1 MSSVPPR
8 LFFILSKM
16 KYKNMSNMNTTK
28 RERPR
33 IGAAQLALLI
43 ALLASIGCR
52 PSEDIGPVANAASA
66 AKIRESLSSGSGEAS
81 SSKAAAATGTGWA
94 TLKGRFVFDGTPP
107 TMAPYNANKDQAT
120 CTINGK
126 APLQE
131 TLLVD
136 SETKGI
142 ANVAIYI
149 RKVSRVHES
158 AQPTDDKVLFDQK
171 ACVFLTHVIP
181 MTIGQT
187 LELKNSDPV
196 GHNTNISGKNSFNQT
211 IPANESV
218 DYTPQKEEA
227 MPVSAVCSIH
237 PWMNS
242 YLVIRKNGYYAVT
255 GPDGSFEIPN
265 IPAGEELEFQVWHES
280 GQGPSNALVLNT
292 PEGKELKWSSKGRF
306 KIQLAEDEVKEIQL
320 TIPAAALG
328 GS

>member
-1 MSSVPPR
+1 MANTS
-8 LFFILSKM
+8 
-16 KYKNMSNMNTTK
+16 TTK
-28 RERPR
+28 RKRLQS
-33 IGAAQLALLI
+33 GAAQLAILI
-43 ALLASIGCR
+43 ALTGTTGCR
-52 PSEDIGPVANAASA
+52 PSEDIGPVADATSA
-66 AKIRESLSSGSGEAS
+66 AKIRQSLSSGAGEAS
-81 SSKAAAATGTGWA
+81 SAEAAAPAGTGWA
-94 TLKGRFVFDGTPP
+94 TIKGRFVFDGTPP

-120 CTINGK
+120 CTIDGK

-142 ANVAIYI
+142 ANVAIYV

-158 AQPTDDKVLFDQK
+158 AQPTNDKVLFDQK
-171 ACVFLTHVIP
+171 ACVFLTHVLP

-237 PWMNS
+237 PWMSS
-242 YLVIRKNGYYAVT
+242 YVVMRSNGYCAVT
-255 GPDGSFEIPN
+255 GPDGSFEIAN
-265 IPAGEELEFQVWHES
+265 VPAGEELEFQVWHES

-292 PEGKELKWSSKGRF
+292 PEGKELKWSKKGRF
-306 KIQLAEDEVKEIQL
+306 KIKLAEDEVKEIQL
-320 TIPAAALG
+320 TVPA
-328 GS
+328 

>member
-1 MSSVPPR
+1 MFNTS
-8 LFFILSKM
+8 
-16 KYKNMSNMNTTK
+16 TTK
-28 RERPR
+28 RERLQS
-33 IGAAQLALLI
+33 GAARLALLI
-43 ALLASIGCR
+43 ALAGSTGCR
-52 PSEDIGPVANAASA
+52 PSEDIGPVADASSA
-66 AKIRESLSSGSGEAS
+66 AKIRDSLSSGAGEPGA
-81 SSKAAAATGTGWA
+81 SKATVSAGTGWA
-94 TLKGRFVFDGTPP
+94 TIKGRFVFDGTPP

-120 CTINGK
+120 CTIDGK

-142 ANVAIYI
+142 ANVAIYV

-158 AQPTDDKVLFDQK
+158 AQPTNDKVLFDQK
-171 ACVFLTHVIP
+171 ACVFLTHVLP

-237 PWMNS
+237 PWMSS
-242 YLVIRKNGYYAVT
+242 YVVMRSNGYCAVT
-255 GPDGSFEIPN
+255 GPDGSFEIAN
-265 IPAGEELEFQVWHES
+265 VPAGEELEFQVWHES
-280 GQGPSNALVLNT
+280 GQGPSSALVLNT
-292 PEGKELKWSSKGRF
+292 PEGKELKWSKKGRF
-306 KIQLAEDEVKEIQL
+306 KIKLAEDEVKEIQL
-320 TIPAAALG
+320 TVPAAALG
-328 GS
+328 G